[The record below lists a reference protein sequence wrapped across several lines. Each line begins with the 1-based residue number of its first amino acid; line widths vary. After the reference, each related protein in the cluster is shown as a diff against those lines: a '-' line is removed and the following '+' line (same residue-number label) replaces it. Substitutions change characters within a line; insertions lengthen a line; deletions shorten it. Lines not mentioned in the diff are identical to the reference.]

1 MKTLHPL
8 INPNSAGHYDNGSI
22 TTIEKMEARLSVTEM
37 IGFAKGNAFKYE
49 ERKELKGQLE
59 ADIEKIKTYKNYLEV
74 LIKLKRDG
82 MSGFLVC
89 DALKQ
94 ARYEFVYRAS
104 DLVEKS
110 SLF

>member
-1 MKTLHPL
+1 MKILHPL
-8 INPNSAGHYDNGSI
+8 INKASSSHYDNGSI

-37 IGFAKGNAFKYE
+37 IGYCKGNVLKYD

-59 ADIEKIKTYKNYLEV
+59 SDIEKIETYKNYLEV
-74 LIKLKRDG
+74 LTKLKRDG
-82 MSGFLVC
+82 MQGFLVC

>member
-8 INPNSAGHYDNGSI
+8 INPRSTHYDSGSI
-22 TTIEKMEARLSVTEM
+22 TTIEKIEQRLSVTEM
-37 IGFAKGNAFKYE
+37 IGFCKANVLKYD

-82 MSGFLVC
+82 MSGFIVC

-94 ARYEFVYRAS
+94 ARYEFVYRVS
-104 DLVEKS
+104 DLVEDG
-110 SLF
+110 SLFK

>member
-22 TTIEKMEARLSVTEM
+22 TTIEKLEARLSVAEM
-37 IGFAKGNAFKYE
+37 IGYCKGNVLKYD

-74 LIKLKRDG
+74 LIKFKRDG

-89 DALKQ
+89 DAIKQ
-94 ARYEFVYRAS
+94 SRLDFAYRIS
-104 DLVEKS
+104 DLVEPNA
-110 SLF
+110 LF